1 MIESPER
8 RFQRAPCSFP
18 GAVSWQGK
26 SSPVEV
32 VSLSIGGAYF
42 VCSTQVPAGGEVSFA
57 VRMSDQCLIRGRG
70 RVIWNSIHNRAVRR
84 SRLKLPVG
92 FGVEFDQLTQEDRE
106 VIDSFVRRKL
116 RILRGIAYEL
126 RHSPRNVP
134 RIKSLFSEIHPDES
148 QHLNHIRKVVSE
160 ELRYFRLRK

>member
-1 MIESPER
+1 
-8 RFQRAPCSFP
+8 
-18 GAVSWQGK
+18 
-26 SSPVEV
+26 
-32 VSLSIGGAYF
+32 
-42 VCSTQVPAGGEVSFA
+42 
-57 VRMSDQCLIRGRG
+57 
-70 RVIWNSIHNRAVRR
+70 
-84 SRLKLPVG
+84 LPVG

>member
-1 MIESPER
+1 MIEFNER

-18 GAVSWQGK
+18 GAVSWHGN
-26 SSPVEV
+26 SSQVKV
-32 VSLSIGGAYF
+32 ISLSIGGAYF
-42 VCSTQVPAGGEVSFA
+42 ACSTQPPAGGELSFA
-57 VRMSDQCLIRGRG
+57 IRMSDQCLIQGRG
-70 RVIWNSIHNRAVRR
+70 RVIWNSVHNRAFRR
-84 SRLKLPVG
+84 GKLRLPAG
-92 FGVEFDQLTQEDRE
+92 FGIEFDQLTQEDHE

-126 RHSPRNVP
+126 RHTPRNVS

-160 ELRYFRLRK
+160 ELRYFRIRK